1 MRLQEQILKEFNK
14 VYYLLIFCINY
25 IEQMYEYYVEEKE
38 GINMNNLDVIKRK
51 AVQIFSEE
59 DLDRKLNSGKKL
71 TIKLG
76 ADPSRP
82 DLHIGHS
89 VVLRV
94 LKAFQDMGHE
104 VVFVIGDFTGMIGD
118 PSGKSKTRPALTFEQ
133 TRKSAETYL
142 EQATKILDKD
152 KTRIAFNSEW
162 LSKMNFEDVIKL
174 CSKYTVAR
182 IMERDDFK
190 NRFENGLPL
199 SMHELLYPL
208 MQGYDSVALN
218 ADIEIGGTDQTFN
231 LLVGRDLQKDYNQD
245 PQIVMTF
252 PLLVGLDGKE
262 KMSKSLDNY
271 IGLNDD
277 PFDKVV
283 KSMKIPDDVLRQYFE
298 LATDLSSDR
307 IDEIMD
313 GDIRDAHFEFARELL
328 KMYDDVSEF
337 DELKQKYLD
346 VAHGGVRNNIEAV
359 CIDEKQI
366 NVCKLLV
373 KVGFANSKGEAK
385 RMVLGNG
392 VRIDSE
398 LVSDVTA
405 VIDLSDGEK
414 VLQFGKNKFIKVF

>member
-1 MRLQEQILKEFNK
+1 
-14 VYYLLIFCINY
+14 
-25 IEQMYEYYVEEKE
+25 
-38 GINMNNLDVIKRK
+38 MNNLEIIKRK
-51 AVQIFSEE
+51 AVQIFSEQ
-59 DLDRKLNSGKKL
+59 DLDKKLNSGKKL

-94 LKAFQDMGHE
+94 LKNFQDMGHE

-118 PSGKSKTRPALTFEQ
+118 PSGKSKTRPALTFEE

-162 LSKMNFEDVIKL
+162 LSKLNFEDVIKL

-231 LLVGRDLQKDYNQD
+231 LLVGRELQKDYEQE
-245 PQIVMTF
+245 PQVVMTF

-271 IGLNDD
+271 IGLNDT
-277 PFDKVV
+277 PFAKLE
-283 KSMKIPDDVLRQYFE
+283 KSMRIPDEVLRQYFE
-298 LATDLSSDR
+298 LATDMP
-307 IDEIMD
+307 IDEINSILN
-313 GDIRDAHFEFARELL
+313 GDIREAHFEFAKELIR
-328 KMYDDVSEF
+328 MYDTNVDFEEIKNRYLNIANGGIPDDIKEVCIKNKQMNVC
-337 DELKQKYLD
+337 DLLVELNIASSRNDAKRKIEGKGIKIDAELQLD
-346 VAHGGVRNNIEAV
+346 VNE
-359 CIDEKQI
+359 
-366 NVCKLLV
+366 
-373 KVGFANSKGEAK
+373 
-385 RMVLGNG
+385 
-392 VRIDSE
+392 
-398 LVSDVTA
+398 
-405 VIDLSDGEK
+405 VIDFSNGAK
-414 VLQFGKNKFIKVF
+414 VVQFGKSKFIKVK

>member
-1 MRLQEQILKEFNK
+1 MD
-14 VYYLLIFCINY
+14 
-25 IEQMYEYYVEEKE
+25 
-38 GINMNNLDVIKRK
+38 NLELIKRK
-51 AVQIFSEE
+51 AVQIFNEE
-59 DLDRKLNSGKKL
+59 DLESKIQSGKKL

-94 LKAFQDMGHE
+94 LKQFQDMGHE

-118 PSGKSKTRPALTFEQ
+118 PSGKSKTRPSLTFEQ

-152 KTRIAFNSEW
+152 KTRIAYNSEW
-162 LSKMNFEDVIKL
+162 LSKMTFEDVIKL
-174 CSKYTVAR
+174 AGKYTVAR

-190 NRFENGLPL
+190 NRFENNLPL

-231 LLVGRDLQKDYNQD
+231 LLVGRELQKDYDQES
-245 PQIVMTF
+245 QVVMTF

-271 IGLNDD
+271 IGISEE
-277 PFDKVV
+277 PFSKLE

-298 LATDLSSDR
+298 LATDLP
-307 IDEIMD
+307 IEEINEIMN
-313 GDIRDAHFEFARELL
+313 GDIRKAHFRFAKELL
-328 KMYDDVSEF
+328 TMYDDVNEF
-337 DELKQKYLD
+337 EALKEKYLNIAKGGIPDD
-346 VAHGGVRNNIEAV
+346 VDTMKVSEDSANI
-359 CIDEKQI
+359 CD
-366 NVCKLLV
+366 LLV
-373 KVGFANSKGEAK
+373 SAGFAASRGEAK
-385 RMVLGNG
+385 RMVTGNG
-392 VRIDSE
+392 VKVNGE
-398 LVSDVTA
+398 PVTDISTMIETSA
-405 VIDLSDGEK
+405 SPVI
-414 VLQFGKNKFIKVF
+414 QFGKNKFKKVIKE

>member
-1 MRLQEQILKEFNK
+1 MD
-14 VYYLLIFCINY
+14 
-25 IEQMYEYYVEEKE
+25 
-38 GINMNNLDVIKRK
+38 NLEIIKRK
-51 AVQIFSEE
+51 AVQIFNEE
-59 DLDRKLNSGKKL
+59 DLDKKIKSGKKL

-94 LKAFQDMGHE
+94 LKQFQDMGHE

-118 PSGKSKTRPALTFEQ
+118 PSGKSKTRPSLTFEQ

-152 KTRIAFNSEW
+152 KTRIAYNSEW
-162 LSKMNFEDVIKL
+162 LSKMTFEDVIKL
-174 CSKYTVAR
+174 AGKYTVAR

-190 NRFENGLPL
+190 NRFENNLPL

-231 LLVGRDLQKDYNQD
+231 LLVGRELQKDYDQES
-245 PQIVMTF
+245 QVVMTF

-271 IGLNDD
+271 IGISEE
-277 PFDKVV
+277 PFSKLE

-298 LATDLSSDR
+298 LATDLP
-307 IDEIMD
+307 IEEINEIMN
-313 GDIRDAHFEFARELL
+313 GDIRKAHFRFAKELL
-328 KMYDDVSEF
+328 TMYDDVNEF
-337 DELKQKYLD
+337 EALKEKYLNIAKGGIPDD
-346 VAHGGVRNNIEAV
+346 VDTMKVSEDSANI
-359 CIDEKQI
+359 CD
-366 NVCKLLV
+366 LLV
-373 KVGFANSKGEAK
+373 SAGFAASRGEAK
-385 RMVLGNG
+385 RMVTGNG
-392 VRIDSE
+392 VKVNGE
-398 LVSDVTA
+398 PVTDISTMIETSA
-405 VIDLSDGEK
+405 SPVI
-414 VLQFGKNKFIKVF
+414 QFGKNKFKKVIKE